1 MLLLSISTAIFIQT
15 ICINDYRVIA
25 LGQCNIPN
33 CDSCSSSDLTCTRCV
48 SGFYPYFATCTACSK
63 GCESAI
69 DVTATITRQ
78 ETRATS
84 VVITARVRAT
94 GQQEAVLEGVGKGT
108 GELAAK
114 MRVVRFA
121 KKTRVFTPTARA

>member
-1 MLLLSISTAIFIQT
+1 MTQL
-15 ICINDYRVIA
+15 
-25 LGQCNIPN
+25 P
-33 CDSCSSSDLTCTRCV
+33 V
-48 SGFYPYFATCTACSK
+48 SVPEGARLAGSVK
-63 GCESAI
+63 SAI

-94 GQQEAVLEGVGKGT
+94 GRQEAVLEGVGKGT

-121 KKTRVFTPTARA
+121 KKTRVFTPTARV